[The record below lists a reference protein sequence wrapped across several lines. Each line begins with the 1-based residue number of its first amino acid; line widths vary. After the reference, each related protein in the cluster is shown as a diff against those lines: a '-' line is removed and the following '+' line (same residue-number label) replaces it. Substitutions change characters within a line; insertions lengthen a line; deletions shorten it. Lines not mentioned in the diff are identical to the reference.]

1 MGSSLTREREKKSF
15 FSCSSEKKINKK
27 SQGKG
32 AERSDRFWHNKKHFL
47 SLSFRVTEGGEKN
60 AGLD

>member
-27 SQGKG
+27 VKEKG
-32 AERSDRFWHNKKHFL
+32 RKGVTGFGITKSIFCHCL
-47 SLSFRVTEGGEKN
+47 SE
-60 AGLD
+60 